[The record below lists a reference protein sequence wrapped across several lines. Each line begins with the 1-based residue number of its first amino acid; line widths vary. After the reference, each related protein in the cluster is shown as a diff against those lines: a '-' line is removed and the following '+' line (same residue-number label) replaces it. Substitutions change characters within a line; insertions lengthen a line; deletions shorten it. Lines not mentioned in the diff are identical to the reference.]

1 MANPGVD
8 PWSIQLPYR
17 YPDFSLQVYD
27 FDLSDP
33 VFHNDGRD
41 LGNSDLIRVPDH
53 VFLSHITECYNLR
66 ARVIIYSG
74 KSLAQVLTLT
84 SGQELILERWRSLH
98 QFYRTSSRVRLVCQS
113 SPEWYWHR
121 FDRRWTPDWP
131 TVFDNGIVLCA
142 CSLHDAWNPWWVQL
156 RVVYSSKRTLTGV
169 WEKRQRERE
178 QLAKRSMHRFQVF
191 GSYVEDRKTMLSSL
205 VFHHLDASVPG
216 RRLDIKN

>member
-17 YPDFSLQVYD
+17 CPDFSLQVYD

-84 SGQELILERWRSLH
+84 SGQELILER
-98 QFYRTSSRVRLVCQS
+98 
-113 SPEWYWHR
+113 
-121 FDRRWTPDWP
+121 
-131 TVFDNGIVLCA
+131 
-142 CSLHDAWNPWWVQL
+142 
-156 RVVYSSKRTLTGV
+156 
-169 WEKRQRERE
+169 
-178 QLAKRSMHRFQVF
+178 
-191 GSYVEDRKTMLSSL
+191 
-205 VFHHLDASVPG
+205 
-216 RRLDIKN
+216 